1 VEPSPDHA
9 TRHVGFSTQKAVTR
23 STLHVTEIF
32 HSIQGESSWVG
43 RPCVFVRLTGCPL
56 RCHWCDTEYAFSG
69 GTKMAVAEILD
80 RVRAFGCPLV
90 EVTGGE
96 PLAQPGCRELLRRLA
111 EEGFETLLETSGALT
126 LEDIHPRVR
135 IIMDLKCP
143 DSGECERNRWENLR
157 LLRPG
162 DEVKFVLASE
172 ADYAWAREVVR
183 SRRLTERGVV
193 LFSPVAGRLDPA
205 ELARWV
211 LRDRLAVTLQVQL
224 HKILFG
230 EETRGV

>member
-1 VEPSPDHA
+1 
-9 TRHVGFSTQKAVTR
+9 
-23 STLHVTEIF
+23 
-32 HSIQGESSWVG
+32 
-43 RPCVFVRLTGCPL
+43 
-56 RCHWCDTEYAFSG
+56 
-69 GTKMAVAEILD
+69 MAVAEILD